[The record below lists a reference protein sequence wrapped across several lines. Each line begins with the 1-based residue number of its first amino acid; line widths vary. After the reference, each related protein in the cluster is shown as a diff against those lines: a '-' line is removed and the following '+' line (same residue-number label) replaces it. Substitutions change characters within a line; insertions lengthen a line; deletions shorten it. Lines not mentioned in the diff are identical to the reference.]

1 MVLAVNLMPVFMK
14 RRTFINT
21 LMLSSGTIFLGHN
34 FAKGSNITE
43 NAIKVTMIYNNVGK
57 GENLISEWGLSILIE
72 KNDEY
77 LLFDTGGK
85 PEVLLENMRN
95 LGIDLG
101 KISSIV
107 ISHNHWDH
115 VNGLD
120 AFLEKDNLN
129 PSIYVPEFS
138 LSDIYNK
145 YKGVDLIGVS
155 ESRQINDFVWS
166 TGQLEGRYNNNPL
179 YEQSIFIKDGNSV
192 YLFTGC
198 SHPGI
203 VKIVEQTR
211 KLIADEDIKLV
222 AGGFHLGKHTEKQ
235 IYDISDKLKNLSVE
249 KIAPSHCTGDVAM
262 RIFQDEWGNDFINF
276 DLSLN
281 EVSL

>member
-1 MVLAVNLMPVFMK
+1 MK

-21 LMLSSGTIFLGHN
+21 LMLSSGTIFIGHN
-34 FAKGSNITE
+34 FARGSKIPND
-43 NAIKVTMIYNNVGK
+43 AIKVTMIYNNVGK
-57 GENLISEWGLSILIE
+57 GESLISEWGLSILIE
-72 KNDEY
+72 KNDEC

-85 PEVLLENMRN
+85 PEVLLGNMRSA
-95 LGIDLG
+95 GIDIG
-101 KISSIV
+101 KISQIV

-120 AFLEKDNLN
+120 AVLNQGNLK
-129 PSIYVPEFS
+129 PKVYVPEYS
-138 LSDIYNK
+138 LEDIHHNFK
-145 YKGVDLIGVS
+145 KADLIGIN
-155 ESRQINDFVWS
+155 ESIQINDFVWT
-166 TGQLEGRYNNNPL
+166 TGQLEGRYNDNPL
-179 YEQSIFIKDGNSV
+179 FEQSVFIKDGNSV

-203 VKIVEQTR
+203 VKIVEHTR
-211 KLIADEDIKLV
+211 RLLGDEDIKLV
-222 AGGFHLGKHTEKQ
+222 AGGFHLGKHSEKQ
-235 IYDISDKLKNLSVE
+235 IYDISDKLKNLGVE

-262 RIFQDEWGNDFINF
+262 RIFQDEWGNDFFNF